1 VDSSSGCTKSKS
13 DDVALSPLSI
23 VNFERSTTRNYKV
36 WFFNYQLTE
45 RVETLLPYLS
55 GSGALLLATLLGI
68 PALTNAAESIDMSKV
83 RALAALPVKE
93 ILRDSPVRE
102 LPRASYWKTIRES
115 PIPVVVMFYSNVDPE
130 SQRLATLVR
139 YVSIKYKDKISIYRV
154 MVVAKGKPAKVI
166 AADFMKSYDLDKTPG
181 ILFYDND
188 SGKMV
193 LEDEQYIDA
202 NFKEFRTPSMLL

>member
-1 VDSSSGCTKSKS
+1 VHWLTPNSP
-13 DDVALSPLSI
+13 AAYNLLSEIS
-23 VNFERSTTRNYKV
+23 
-36 WFFNYQLTE
+36 TE
-45 RVETLLPYLS
+45 RVETLMPYLS
-55 GSGALLLATLLGI
+55 GSGALLLVAFLGI
-68 PALTNAAESIDMSKV
+68 PALTNAAENIDMSKV

-93 ILRDSPVRE
+93 IFRDSPVRE

-139 YVSIKYKDKISIYRV
+139 YISIKYKDKISTYRV
-154 MVVAKGKPAKVI
+154 MVGANGKPAKVI
-166 AADFMKSYDLDKTPG
+166 AADYEKSYSLDKTPG

-193 LEDEQYIDA
+193 LENEQYIDA
-202 NFKEFRTPSMLL
+202 NYKEFRTPSLLFWKVYYNAACSYIDKNILD